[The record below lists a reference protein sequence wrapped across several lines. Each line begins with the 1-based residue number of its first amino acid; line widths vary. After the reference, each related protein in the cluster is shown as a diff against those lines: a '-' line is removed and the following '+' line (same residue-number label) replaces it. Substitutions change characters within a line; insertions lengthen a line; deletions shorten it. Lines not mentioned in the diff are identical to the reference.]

1 MKFNQSKLPFIL
13 MTTTMSSY
21 TIRMGSS
28 LTTFINLKD
37 PLLLRGKFLSRHRE
51 SLEVID
57 PSATLGDIEDGTAV
71 IALVEAMDRSDAK
84 KAIEESSKALKKWKF
99 HTSALERSK
108 LLNRLSTLITENAD
122 DIARIMTLE
131 SGKPLK
137 ESLAEVGYGTSFIDF
152 YAGEAI
158 RSTSAGGGHIYPSP
172 FSSIDGS
179 PRGKIMAIQE
189 AVGVTAMITPWNFPI
204 AMIAR
209 KLAPALAAGCTV
221 VLKPSELTPLTAI
234 AVKELAN
241 RAGIPDEVFQLI
253 ISNKDHTPGVGE
265 EFCTNPIVK
274 KISFTGSTA
283 VGKLLMKQSSDTIK
297 RFSLELGGNAPFI
310 VFEDADIDQ
319 AVHAAMASKFRN
331 AGQTC
336 VCADRFI
343 IHKDIEEEF
352 VQALHQKVQK
362 IHVGKGLDEK
372 TIMGPLIHGSAAS
385 SIKEKVDEAVT
396 EGAECVIGGNL
407 LPHLGP
413 NFFEPT
419 ILRNVDPSSS
429 RIWHEETFGPVI
441 AMTTFIHED
450 QAIELA
456 NDTSS
461 GLASYFCTKDAAR
474 IFRVSERLE
483 NGIVG
488 INEGII
494 STAVAP
500 FGGVKE
506 SGIGREG
513 SPSGLA
519 EYLETKYVYWN
530 P

>member
-1 MKFNQSKLPFIL
+1 MLTKVAIMKFNQSKLPFIL

-241 RAGIPDEVFQLI
+241 RAGIPDEVFQL
-253 ISNKDHTPGVGE
+253 
-265 EFCTNPIVK
+265 
-274 KISFTGSTA
+274 
-283 VGKLLMKQSSDTIK
+283 M
-297 RFSLELGGNAPFI
+297 
-310 VFEDADIDQ
+310 
-319 AVHAAMASKFRN
+319 
-331 AGQTC
+331 
-336 VCADRFI
+336 
-343 IHKDIEEEF
+343 
-352 VQALHQKVQK
+352 
-362 IHVGKGLDEK
+362 
-372 TIMGPLIHGSAAS
+372 
-385 SIKEKVDEAVT
+385 
-396 EGAECVIGGNL
+396 
-407 LPHLGP
+407 
-413 NFFEPT
+413 
-419 ILRNVDPSSS
+419 
-429 RIWHEETFGPVI
+429 
-441 AMTTFIHED
+441 
-450 QAIELA
+450 
-456 NDTSS
+456 
-461 GLASYFCTKDAAR
+461 
-474 IFRVSERLE
+474 
-483 NGIVG
+483 
-488 INEGII
+488 
-494 STAVAP
+494 
-500 FGGVKE
+500 
-506 SGIGREG
+506 
-513 SPSGLA
+513 
-519 EYLETKYVYWN
+519 
-530 P
+530 